1 MGVLEN
7 WQQWTQFLG
16 EQVEDAKD
24 DGMSKKFIDQA
35 ALHIGE
41 YLAKNIEPQTNKS
54 ACWLIYGMSHHRMKR
69 RPSLAV
75 SLN

>member
-1 MGVLEN
+1 MREEARNMGVLEN

-35 ALHIGE
+35 AL
-41 YLAKNIEPQTNKS
+41 QDRKS
-54 ACWLIYGMSHHRMKR
+54 
-69 RPSLAV
+69 V
-75 SLN
+75 V